1 MGSCSAVMRRSVST
15 SALALVSSLAALGCG
30 AQPAAQKGA
39 AAPAPVTLSC
49 PSLDTDRVNFTQ
61 LFGVDSQMAARLER
75 TLRLASA
82 LQRSAKDLEQQASD
96 TCQSFVFDIGGQ
108 VEPGEHPCVAL
119 SRRVKDVKQTLANG
133 GVAFSAKVSGLSC
146 SLPVEALASC
156 AGECLT
162 GQVGVVSAV
171 SCVTEP
177 GGSCGLDFS
186 LPNASRECAAECAVS
201 SLPRALCTAQ
211 VDIKLG
217 TGDVTPP
224 ELLAMADALRKG
236 LPRLVGLASSLAP
249 RGAAIANNSVQLVD
263 ELAASIDELSSGGA
277 KLDRRAV
284 AGLVLGGCVAPKL
297 AEIVRDSSRLQIA
310 LSAAAQAQAAF
321 GPL

>member
-1 MGSCSAVMRRSVST
+1 MRSSVPT
-15 SALALVSSLAALGCG
+15 YTLALACGLAALACG
-30 AQPAAQKGA
+30 SQPAGQK
-39 AAPAPVTLSC
+39 PATPASVTLSC
-49 PSLDTDRVNFTQ
+49 PSLDARRVDFAQ
-61 LFGVDSQMAARLER
+61 LFGIDSQMSARLER

-82 LQRSAKDLEQQASD
+82 LQRSANELEQQASA
-96 TCQSFVFDIGGQ
+96 TCQSFVSDVGGR
-108 VEPGEHPCVAL
+108 VEAGEHPCIAL
-119 SRRVKDVKQTLANG
+119 SRRAEEIKQTLGSG
-133 GVAFSAKVSGLSC
+133 GFQVRVSGLSC
-146 SLPVEALASC
+146 AVPVDALASC

-177 GGSCGLDFS
+177 GGSCGLDFA

-211 VDIKLG
+211 VDVKLG
-217 TGDVTPP
+217 TGETTPP
-224 ELLAMADALRKG
+224 ELMAMADALRKG
-236 LPRLVGLASSLAP
+236 LPRLLGLAGSLAP
-249 RGAAIANNSVQLVD
+249 RGAAIANTSVQLVD

-284 AGLVLGGCVAPKL
+284 TGLVLGGCVAPKL
-297 AEIVRDSSRLQIA
+297 AEVVRDSSRLQTA
-310 LSAAAQAQAAF
+310 LGAATRAQAAF